1 MPFLRQEGR
10 LLRAR
15 RAYTRMQNVTH
26 WFLVGYILGC
36 RWWYMR
42 VVRVVSLVGCKDYLS
57 SHELSSLT
65 YITPN
70 ESWNALCSLYA
81 GGVLWDRNCAQKGSV
96 NSVGSVRE
104 RTPQELSSALSH
116 MEGVF
121 YFSQI
126 YTEEQN
132 TQRPIKIEAPP
143 PWGCVKMSTSSFF
156 MHKAPTFSS
165 QGFAIS

>member
-81 GGVLWDRNCAQKGSV
+81 GGLLCARYCAQKGSV
-96 NSVGSVRE
+96 NSVCSVRE
-104 RTPQELSSALSH
+104 RTPQRVSQL
-116 MEGVF
+116 F
-121 YFSQI
+121 FFSQKN
-126 YTEEQN
+126 TDEQN
-132 TQRPIKIEAPP
+132 TQRPTKTLSQPITQNVTANTYHPP
-143 PWGCVKMSTSSFF
+143 PIFN
-156 MHKAPTFSS
+156 
-165 QGFAIS
+165 

>member
-1 MPFLRQEGR
+1 
-10 LLRAR
+10 
-15 RAYTRMQNVTH
+15 
-26 WFLVGYILGC
+26 
-36 RWWYMR
+36 MR

-81 GGVLWDRNCAQKGSV
+81 GGLLWVRGGGGGARPSARGSP
-96 NSVGSVRE
+96 RE
-104 RTPQELSSALSH
+104 RTPQRVSQL
-116 MEGVF
+116 F

-132 TQRPIKIEAPP
+132 TQRPTETLSQPITQNVTANTYHPP
-143 PWGCVKMSTSSFF
+143 PIFN
-156 MHKAPTFSS
+156 
-165 QGFAIS
+165 